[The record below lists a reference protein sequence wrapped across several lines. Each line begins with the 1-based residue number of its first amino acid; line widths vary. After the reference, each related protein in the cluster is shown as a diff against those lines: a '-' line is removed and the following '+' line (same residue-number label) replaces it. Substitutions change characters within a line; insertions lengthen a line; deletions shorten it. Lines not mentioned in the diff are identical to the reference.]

1 MDPEYITIKEFAQR
15 ANKSPQAIYK
25 RLNNQLSTYV
35 KLVDNQKKLNI
46 QALQDIY
53 GIKVDNQIQP
63 KVEKVDNQ
71 IQPDSQPII
80 ELLKDELETLRE
92 QLAIKDR
99 QISELNERLA
109 EAHKALDQ
117 AQHLQAMAEQKINFL
132 ENKRNDNTEPEQP
145 GDESDRDE
153 QLAPKRGFLKRIFKK
168 YTEQN
173 MG

>member
-1 MDPEYITIKEFAQR
+1 MDQEYITIKEFARR

-35 KLVDNQKKLNI
+35 KLVDNQKMLNI

-53 GIKVDNQIQP
+53 GIKVDNQNQP
-63 KVEKVDNQ
+63 KVKRVDNSN
-71 IQPDSQPII
+71 QPDYQPII
-80 ELLKDELETLRE
+80 DVMKDELETLRE

-117 AQHLQAMAEQKINFL
+117 AQHLQAMAEQKINLL
-132 ENKRNDNTEPEQP
+132 ESKKNDNLESPV
-145 GDESDRDE
+145 GESD
-153 QLAPKRGFLKRIFKK
+153 QNKQQAPKRGLWKKILKK
-168 YTEQN
+168 
-173 MG
+173 

>member
-1 MDPEYITIKEFAQR
+1 MDQQYITIKEFAHR

-35 KLVDNQKKLNI
+35 KLVGNQKMLNI

-53 GIKVDNQIQP
+53 GIKVANQIQP
-63 KVEKVDNQ
+63 KVERVDNQ
-71 IQPDSQPII
+71 IQPESQPII
-80 ELLKDELETLRE
+80 GLLKDELETLRE

-117 AQHLQAMAEQKINFL
+117 AQHLQAMAEQKINLL
-132 ENKRNDNTEPEQP
+132 ENSKVDDMDSGKMQKDVNQ
-145 GDESDRDE
+145 
-153 QLAPKRGFLKRIFKK
+153 GFFSKLFKK
-168 YTEQN
+168 H
-173 MG
+173 